1 MAMVVRATTYTFRAG
16 PAAIIAAWCSFLV
29 SMPTGSQAIPAT
41 PFCETAQYIGCYKNE
56 GGIRVTTHEPAGKT
70 LDECHALAAD
80 AGRQHFGLEWPQGF
94 PGTARAQCL
103 ALDERQWRSMAKVAD
118 AECAGAVPGSLFASE
133 VYMGSA
139 FRLAVYFFGDRAG
152 CRSQQTVKY
161 THVVGTAGKT
171 FGELTTLAD
180 YGSGVGGY
188 IDGNAASPVD
198 GKVVGCVPMRCWY

>member
-1 MAMVVRATTYTFRAG
+1 MVVRATTYTFRAG

-41 PFCETAQYIGCYKNE
+41 PFCETAQYNGCYKNE

-118 AECAGAVPGSLFASE
+118 AECAGAVPEPA
-133 VYMGSA
+133 
-139 FRLAVYFFGDRAG
+139 
-152 CRSQQTVKY
+152 
-161 THVVGTAGKT
+161 
-171 FGELTTLAD
+171 
-180 YGSGVGGY
+180 
-188 IDGNAASPVD
+188 D
-198 GKVVGCVPMRCWY
+198 GKVHPRGRHRGQDVWGAHDPCRLWFRRGWLH